1 MPIILYDTLTRR
13 KREFQPVD
21 EGCVKVYV
29 CGPTVYAAP
38 HIGNARPAVVFDV
51 LVRLLRHT
59 YGADK
64 VKYARNITDVD
75 DKILAAAVETG
86 EGPEVITQKYTDVYH
101 ADMDALGVMRP
112 DIEPKVTDNMN
123 AITSMI
129 ERLLDEGH
137 AYEAEGHVLFDVVS
151 YKSYGELSNRDR
163 EGMIAGARVETAPY
177 KRDPADFVLWKPSTP
192 EQVGWES
199 AWGRGRP
206 GWHIECS
213 AMIGKHLGETIDIH
227 GGGIDLIFPHHENEC
242 AQSFCTHQK
251 PLSNYWMHN
260 GFVNMGDEKM
270 SKSEGNI
277 ITVQELFC
285 EVARNAPSGTPA
297 RIPGEIIRYALLS
310 THYRQPLN
318 WSDDLVKRSAHD
330 LDGLYDAVG
339 RARAARGGKG
349 SAKDVNPSLADGAVL
364 RALEDDLNTPQAL
377 RELLRL
383 AKEIRRTEDNS
394 ELRRLWSVL
403 LASGKVMGLLQE
415 NLEQWFGASM
425 WFFTS
430 KDTLQNI
437 RTDDAKVNAHIKE
450 REEARKQ
457 GDYAKA
463 DRIRDELAQSGIIV
477 DDTPKGPIWRYRRK
491 W

>member
-59 YGADK
+59 YGANK
-64 VKYARNITDVD
+64 VKYARNITDVE
-75 DKILAAAVETG
+75 DKILAAALEAGET
-86 EGPEVITQKYTDVYH
+86 PEAISQKYTDVYH
-101 ADMDALGVMRP
+101 EDMKALEVLPP
-112 DIEPKVTDNMN
+112 DIEPKVTENMEAIKEMIKNLLN
-123 AITSMI
+123 A
-129 ERLLDEGH
+129 GH
-137 AYEAEGHVLFDVVS
+137 AYEAEGHVLFNVTS

-177 KRDPADFVLWKPSTP
+177 KRDPADFVLWKPSTS
-192 EQVGWES
+192 EQTGWES

-251 PLSNYWMHN
+251 PLANYWMHN

-277 ITVQELFC
+277 LTVRDLLEQFPE
-285 EVARNAPSGTPA
+285 EV
-297 RIPGEIIRYALLS
+297 IRYALLS
-310 THYRQPLN
+310 RHYRKPLD
-318 WSDDLVKRSAHD
+318 WSDKLLKKSYINVDIF
-330 LDGLYDAVG
+330 YDAI
-339 RARAARGGKG
+339 AWARG
-349 SAKDVNPSLADGAVL
+349 ANAPIVVNTSLADKAVVE
-364 RALEDDLNTPQAL
+364 ALEDDLNTPQAL
-377 RELLRL
+377 QELYRVV
-383 AKEIRRTEDNS
+383 KEIHGTQDITERS
-394 ELRRLWSVL
+394 RLGDVL
-403 LASGKVMGLLQE
+403 LASGFLLGLLQSNAE
-415 NLEQWFGASM
+415 EWLKTHFKSGYAEDLG
-425 WFFTS
+425 
-430 KDTLQNI
+430 KHV
-437 RTDDAKVNAHIKE
+437 DDCFKQ
-450 REEARKQ
+450 RELARKRGDFVEADKLRGILAEHGFIVEDRPEGGVLRRRRIGEWQ
-457 GDYAKA
+457 GD
-463 DRIRDELAQSGIIV
+463 
-477 DDTPKGPIWRYRRK
+477 
-491 W
+491 

>member
-1 MPIILYDTLTRR
+1 MPIILYDTLARR

-64 VKYARNITDVD
+64 VKYVRNITDVE
-75 DKILAAAVETG
+75 DKILAAALEAGET
-86 EGPEVITQKYTDVYH
+86 PEAISQKYTDVYH
-101 ADMDALGVMRP
+101 QDMKALGVLSP
-112 DIEPKVTDNMN
+112 DIEPKVTDNMD
-123 AITSMI
+123 AILSMI
-129 ERLLDEGH
+129 KRLLDAGH
-137 AYEAEGHVLFDVVS
+137 AYEAEGHVLFDVTS
-151 YKSYGELSNRDR
+151 YGSYGELSKRDR

-192 EQVGWES
+192 EQAGWES

-213 AMIGKHLGETIDIH
+213 AMIEKHLGETIDIH

-251 PLSNYWMHN
+251 ALSNYWVHN

-277 ITVQELFC
+277 LTVRDLLL
-285 EVARNAPSGTPA
+285 EVARNAQDEIP
-297 RIPGEIIRYALLS
+297 IEVPGEVIRYALL
-310 THYRQPLN
+310 TAHYRQPLN
-318 WSDDLVKRSAHD
+318 WSNKLIEKSLRD
-330 LDGLYDAVG
+330 LDILYDAMD
-339 RARAARGGKG
+339 RARELGKPNR
-349 SAKDVNPSLADGAVL
+349 SAGESRIDEAFLE
-364 RALEDDLNTPQAL
+364 ALGDDINTPKAL
-377 RELLRL
+377 NELLRL
-383 AKEIRRTEDNS
+383 AKRIRRTEDETERQYLGNM
-394 ELRRLWSVL
+394 LV
-403 LASGKVMGLLQE
+403 AGGNMMGLLRQHV
-415 NLEQWFGASM
+415 GARAGTIVWKWLSRD
-425 WFFTS
+425 S
-430 KDTLQNI
+430 IKIEGEHPSD
-437 RTDDAKVNAHIKE
+437 IKE
-450 REEARKQ
+450 VLSKRNQARAR
-457 GDYAKA
+457 GDYAEA
-463 DRIRDELAQSGIIV
+463 DKLRDELASRGVILE
-477 DDTPKGPIWRYRRK
+477 DKADGTTEWRYRRK